1 MRIHKLIASQVFTL
15 TILFSLHTPA
25 MAKVETHE
33 CSSDSSAKICQTQRT
48 PKKNNKHS
56 GTSSTGDNIV
66 TENNNSGSQSQN
78 SDTYTSKA
86 PNGLTMV
93 YSKTDPTLNACITKD
108 GRVGHVNY
116 ANRFVRDAVYL
127 LTTVSES
134 APHQK
139 FVSPTMLAPSPV
151 PTTPAL
157 PAPPTKKSW
166 RKSAMLQS
174 P

>member
-66 TENNNSGSQSQN
+66 TEIITQDLRVKIQIR
-78 SDTYTSKA
+78 
-86 PNGLTMV
+86 
-93 YSKTDPTLNACITKD
+93 TLLK
-108 GRVGHVNY
+108 
-116 ANRFVRDAVYL
+116 
-127 LTTVSES
+127 
-134 APHQK
+134 
-139 FVSPTMLAPSPV
+139 
-151 PTTPAL
+151 L
-157 PAPPTKKSW
+157 PMA
-166 RKSAMLQS
+166 
-174 P
+174 